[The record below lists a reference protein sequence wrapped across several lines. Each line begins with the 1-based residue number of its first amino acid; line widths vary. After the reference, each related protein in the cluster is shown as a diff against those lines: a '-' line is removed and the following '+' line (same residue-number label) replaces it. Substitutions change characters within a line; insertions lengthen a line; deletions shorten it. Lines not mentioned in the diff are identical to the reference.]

1 MNREPVRY
9 AIIGCGDI
17 ARQEASALERSPGSR
32 LVMVMDARVEY
43 AERFAAD
50 WNVPWTGRYE
60 EVLASDQVDAVILA
74 TPNVLH
80 APGTVQ
86 AAEAGKHVVV
96 EKPMALTAEE
106 ADAMIAACAD
116 RGVKLSV
123 AYCYRYWSWNL
134 AARELVSHGAI
145 GTVTQLLSA
154 SMGMKP
160 ADYWSRGYTKRV
172 STEWRKDPRQSG
184 GGVFAMNSTH
194 NLDYLYAITGLEVER
209 VYAEYRTVT
218 PAVGVEDT
226 ISVVMRY
233 AGGAIGTFLAG
244 AVVPGRALNEDRI
257 IGTEGQIVLGNPLR
271 VYVSAGAAGAGFRF
285 EPSGREAE
293 TAGPVMLEPGA
304 WTEIRFSETDHWT
317 DPRVT
322 YFDLFSEAVREDREV
337 PVRPEDGKRAV
348 EVIEAVYRSG
358 ESGRPV
364 RPGGPE

>member
-17 ARQEASALERSPGSR
+17 ARQEASALARSTGSR
-32 LVMVMDARVEY
+32 LTMVMDARAEY
-43 AERFAAD
+43 AERFASD
-50 WNVPWTGRYE
+50 WNVPWTDRYE
-60 EVLASDQVDAVILA
+60 EVLASDKVDAVILA
-74 TPNVLH
+74 TPNHLH

-106 ADAMIAACAD
+106 ADTMTAACTA

-134 AARELVSHGAI
+134 AARELVQGGAI
-145 GTVTQLLSA
+145 GEVTQIFSA
-154 SMGMKP
+154 SMSMKP

-184 GGVFAMNSTH
+184 GGVFAMNGTH
-194 NLDYLYAITGLEVER
+194 NLDYLYAITGLEAER

-218 PAVGVEDT
+218 PDVDVEDT

-233 AGGAIGTFLAG
+233 AGGAIGTFVAG
-244 AVVPGRALNEDRI
+244 AAVPGRALNEDRI
-257 IGTEGQIVLGNPLR
+257 VGTEGQIVLGNPLR
-271 VYVSAGAAGAGFRF
+271 VYVNADAPAAGMKF
-285 EPSGREAE
+285 EPSERGIE
-293 TAGPVMLEPGA
+293 TTDPVTLEPGT

-322 YFDLFSEAVREDREV
+322 YFDLFSEAVRGNREV

-348 EVIEAVYRSG
+348 EVIEAAYRSG
-358 ESGRPV
+358 KTGRPV
-364 RPGGPE
+364 RPGATE